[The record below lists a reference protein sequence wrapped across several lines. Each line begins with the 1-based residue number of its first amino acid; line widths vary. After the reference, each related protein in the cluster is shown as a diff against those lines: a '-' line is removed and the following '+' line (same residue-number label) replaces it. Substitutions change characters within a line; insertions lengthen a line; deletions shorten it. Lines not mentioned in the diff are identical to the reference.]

1 MNTILEEVFL
11 YDDVHGGK
19 SVGFITAGEQS
30 PWQPVGCIMKHDLFG
45 AVLAPY
51 GSYPKAFLQ
60 PSHLKIIAERL
71 RTINERQEKAR

>member
-1 MNTILEEVFL
+1 MNTILEDVFL

-19 SVGFITAGEQS
+19 AVGFITEGAGS
-30 PWQPVGCIMKHDLFG
+30 PGQPVGCIMRHELFG

>member
-1 MNTILEEVFL
+1 MKTIFENVFL

-19 SVGFITAGEQS
+19 SVGFMTDGEKS
-30 PWQPVGCIMKHDLFG
+30 PGQPVGCIIKHKLFG

-51 GSYPKAFLQ
+51 GGYPKAFLQ

-71 RTINERQEKAR
+71 RMINERQEKAR